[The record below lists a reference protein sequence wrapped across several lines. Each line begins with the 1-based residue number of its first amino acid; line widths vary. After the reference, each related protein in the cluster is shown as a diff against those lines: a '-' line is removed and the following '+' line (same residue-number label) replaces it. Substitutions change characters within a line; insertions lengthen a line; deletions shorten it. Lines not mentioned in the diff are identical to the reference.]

1 MDYFNIYKDVWNFHK
16 RYCNEQITEAS
27 LEEAIRE
34 SKEIHKKYNKSKFV
48 KDLLLTVLNELD
60 RVYKE
65 TGADANKRIS

>member
-16 RYCNEQITEAS
+16 RYCNEQITEDS

-48 KDLLLTVLNELD
+48 KDLLVTVLNELD
-60 RVYKE
+60 RTYKE